1 MHALG
6 GSDTP
11 ATPAATEI
19 IPAPATAASI
29 TGLFLMCDGMMHC
42 MVSQQA
48 ICCTEKCRP
57 LWICFSGQAA
67 SRLLLGIDMC
77 T

>member
-6 GSDTP
+6 ASDIS

-19 IPAPATAASI
+19 TPAPATAASI
-29 TGLFLMCDGMMHC
+29 TEVSLMCDGMMHC

-48 ICCTEKCRP
+48 IRCTEKCRP